1 MKGLPAMPITA
12 FDHVN
17 VRTAN
22 LDAMIAWYG
31 ECLGLKVGPR
41 PDFGFP
47 GAWLYLGDQAIVHL
61 VGAQISPADA
71 DRLTLE
77 HFALRATGMSEF
89 LAKLE
94 SGGLRYQIDPVPGFP
109 VVQVNLHDP
118 DGNHIHVDFD
128 AAEHSE

>member
-1 MKGLPAMPITA
+1 MQLAA

-31 ECLGLKVGPR
+31 DILGLTPGRR
-41 PDFGFP
+41 PDFNFP
-47 GAWLYLGDQAIVHL
+47 GAWLYLGDHPYIHL
-61 VGAQISPADA
+61 VGVSQAPEAA
-71 DRLTLE
+71 GNVTLE
-77 HFALRATGMSEF
+77 HFAFRASGMKEF
-89 LAKLE
+89 LSRLDAR
-94 SGGLRYQIDPVPGFP
+94 GIAHTVDFVPGFP

-128 AAEHSE
+128 KAELPV

>member
-1 MKGLPAMPITA
+1 MPITA

-31 ECLGLKVGPR
+31 EYLGLQVGPR

-61 VGAQISPADA
+61 VGAQINPADA

-94 SGGLRYQIDPVPGFP
+94 SGGLRYKIDPVPGFP

-128 AAEHSE
+128 AAEHTH